1 MARLLLYITRMNV
14 RSVPEN
20 PSSKRV
26 QIMEHAIK
34 LFVTQGFQQT
44 SMAQLS
50 KSSGIAIGTMYHHF
64 KGKDELIEQTYLYV
78 TEKFGAFVRF
88 HDAETSLSF
97 KERFRLLWV
106 RSYTYFV
113 DHPNYFYFK
122 DTLNYSPLVS
132 AELKEEGTK
141 YYQAS
146 VDMIAEG
153 IEQRLFINNN
163 PVVLGRWIY
172 NSIITATQI
181 TLNNELQ
188 MDESTLDEF
197 FEMTWRSIVKKSD

>member
-1 MARLLLYITRMNV
+1 MD
-14 RSVPEN
+14 
-20 PSSKRV
+20 
-26 QIMEHAIK
+26 QAIE

-50 KSSGIAIGTMYHHF
+50 KSSGIAIGTIYHHF

-78 TEKFGAFVRF
+78 TEKFGARVSISNE
-88 HDAETSLSF
+88 ETELPF
-97 KERFRLLWV
+97 KDRFRLVWI
-106 RSYTYFV
+106 RAYTFFIDY
-113 DHPNYFYFK
+113 PNYFFFK

-132 AELKEEGTK
+132 QELKDKGSK

-146 VDMIAEG
+146 LDLIAEG
-153 IEQRLFINNN
+153 IEKGLYINNN

-181 TLNNELQ
+181 TLNKELV
-188 MDESTLDEF
+188 MDNKTLDEF
-197 FEMTWRSIVKKSD
+197 FEMTWRSIINEK